1 MNTFNL
7 TIIQHYILTE
17 PEVINLVYTPE
28 VISAESERKQLK
40 KRLVWLTSEFTRERV
55 PVNKQ

>member
-40 KRLVWLTSEFTRERV
+40 KRLV
-55 PVNKQ
+55 

>member
-17 PEVINLVYTPE
+17 PEVIILVYTPE
-28 VISAESERKQLK
+28 VISEESERKQLK
-40 KRLVWLTSEFTRERV
+40 KRLV
-55 PVNKQ
+55 